1 MATQKVEATI
11 NVKSENFHQTFEESI
26 LDSSTSKESC
36 SYEQLI
42 AANERLKAN
51 LSKVFTEFVNKARVE
66 QNADVD
72 QKKRKKQR
80 DDGEEEEEDEE
91 QQQDGGDDE
100 DDAGS
105 SDNDEQEE

>member
-1 MATQKVEATI
+1 MQMATQKVEATI

-72 QKKRKKQR
+72 QKKR

>member
-72 QKKRKKQR
+72 QKKR